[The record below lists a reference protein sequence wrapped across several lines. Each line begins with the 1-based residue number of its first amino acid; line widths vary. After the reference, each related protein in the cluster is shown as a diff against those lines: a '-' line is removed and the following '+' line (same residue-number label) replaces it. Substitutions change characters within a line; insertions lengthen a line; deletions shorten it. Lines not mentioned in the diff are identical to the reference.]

1 MGGKQEETA
10 NGDSDVSTSHNCTLA
25 KTWNERKGL
34 AGWAIF
40 NFLSLKSL
48 QDIKVLI
55 SGSELELL
63 LVSSPELFIQSQMPV
78 GHVKHYVK
86 A

>member
-1 MGGKQEETA
+1 MGDKQEETA

-25 KTWNERKGL
+25 KTWKERLG
-34 AGWAIF
+34 GMSYF
-40 NFLSLKSL
+40 QFFLSLKSL
-48 QDIKVLI
+48 QDIKVQI
-55 SGSELELL
+55 SGSKLGLL